1 MTARIKFSIV
11 FCSTL
16 LTVMLVIGAL
26 MGKEPVEEGAY
37 RPLRVYSDVLRHV
50 KSNYVESPDMSK
62 VTLGALQGLI
72 EYLDPLSS
80 YLTAEQFEK
89 FTQTRQN
96 PDKGTGMATGLVIH
110 KRAGYTA
117 VLAVLPGS
125 SADKAGIR
133 PGDLI
138 EAIDDLNTRMMPPA
152 YLHALLSG
160 KPGTSVEVLVRSLR
174 NSEEPDEHTLLRDA
188 VALPAVTTKMIEP
201 GIGYIDL
208 DVVDAQHVA
217 DVAAAVE
224 ALRAAGA
231 EKIILDLR
239 GNSIGRSAD
248 GIQLANL
255 FLSSGAITSLK
266 GRQHGEDKF
275 EADAESTV
283 ADLPLAVISDRTTA
297 GSAELAAAALL
308 DNKRAELVGERTYGL
323 AALQKTIELDD
334 GAALILSV
342 AKYHRPAGEALQDGG
357 VTPSYP
363 LSPTAVR
370 RYRESRLPSDMN
382 APAPPDPPSDEASG
396 DLKDPY
402 IEKAV
407 EVLKGTATPAAEE
420 EKAA

>member
-26 MGKEPVEEGAY
+26 MGKEPVEEGGY
-37 RPLRVYSDVLRHV
+37 RPLRVYSDVLRHI

-80 YLTAEQFEK
+80 YLTAEQFEQ
-89 FTQTRQN
+89 FTKTREN
-96 PDKGTGMATGLVIH
+96 PDQGTGMATGLVIH
-110 KRAGYTA
+110 KRAGYTT

-138 EAIDDLNTRMMPPA
+138 EAINDLNTRMIPPA

-160 KPGTSVEVLVRSLR
+160 KVGSSVNVLVRSLR
-174 NSEEPDEHTLLRDA
+174 NSEEPEEYTLLRGA
-188 VALPAVTTKMIEP
+188 VELPAVTKKILEP

-208 DVVDAQHVA
+208 DVVDAEHVA
-217 DVAAAVE
+217 EVAAAVK
-224 ALRAAGA
+224 ALRAEGA
-231 EKIILDLR
+231 EKIVLDLR
-239 GNSIGRSAD
+239 GNAVGRSAD

-266 GRQHGEDKF
+266 GRRHGEEKF

-283 ADLPLAVISDRTTA
+283 ADLPLAVISDRATA

-323 AALQKTIELDD
+323 AAVQKTIMLED

-357 VTPSYP
+357 VTPSRP
-363 LSPTAVR
+363 LTPAAAR
-370 RYRESRLPSDMN
+370 RYRESRYPSDLN
-382 APAPPDPPSDEASG
+382 APPPPRAPDDEASG
-396 DLKDPY
+396 DDKDPY
-402 IEKAV
+402 IEKAL
-407 EVLKGTATPAAEE
+407 EVLKAAAVPEK
-420 EKAA
+420 KAA

>member
-1 MTARIKFSIV
+1 MTSRIKFSIV

-37 RPLRVYSDVLRHV
+37 RPLRVYSDVLRHI

-80 YLTAEQFEK
+80 YLTAEQFEQ
-89 FTQTRQN
+89 FTKTREN
-96 PDKGTGMATGLVIH
+96 PDQGTGMATGLVIH
-110 KRAGYTA
+110 KRAGYTT

-133 PGDLI
+133 QGDLI
-138 EAIDDLNTRMMPPA
+138 EAINDLNTRMIPPA

-160 KPGTSVEVLVRSLR
+160 KPGTTVVVLVRSLR
-174 NSEEPDEHTLLRDA
+174 NSEEPDEHTLLRGE
-188 VALPAVTTKMIEP
+188 VELPAVTKKILEP

-208 DVVDAQHVA
+208 DVVDAERVA
-217 DVAAAVE
+217 EVAAAVK
-224 ALRAAGA
+224 ALRAEGA
-231 EKIILDLR
+231 EKIVLDLR
-239 GNSIGRSAD
+239 GNSVGRSAD

-266 GRQHGEDKF
+266 GRRHGEEKF

-283 ADLPLAVISDRTTA
+283 ADLPLALISDRATA
-297 GSAELAAAALL
+297 GSAELAAAALV

-323 AALQKTIELDD
+323 AAVQKTIELED

-342 AKYHRPAGEALQDGG
+342 AKYHRPAGKALQDGG
-357 VTPSYP
+357 VTPSHP
-363 LSPTAVR
+363 LTPAAAR
-370 RYRESRLPSDMN
+370 RYRESRYPSDLN
-382 APAPPDPPSDEASG
+382 TPPPPRAPADDTSG
-396 DLKDPY
+396 DDKDPY
-402 IEKAV
+402 IEKAL
-407 EVLKGTATPAAEE
+407 EVLKAAAVPEK
-420 EKAA
+420 KAA

>member
-1 MTARIKFSIV
+1 MTSRIKFSIV

-37 RPLRVYSDVLRHV
+37 RPLRVYSDVLRHI

-80 YLTAEQFEK
+80 YLTAEQFEQ
-89 FTQTRQN
+89 FTKTREN
-96 PDKGTGMATGLVIH
+96 PDQGTGMATGLVIH
-110 KRAGYTA
+110 KRVGYTT

-138 EAIDDLNTRMMPPA
+138 EAINDLNTRMIPPA

-160 KPGTSVEVLVRSLR
+160 KPGTTVDVLVRSLR
-174 NSEEPDEHTLLRDA
+174 NSEEPDEHKLLRGA
-188 VALPAVTTKMIEP
+188 VELPAVTKKILEP

-208 DVVDAQHVA
+208 DVVDAERVA
-217 DVAAAVE
+217 EVAAAVK
-224 ALRAAGA
+224 ALRAEGA

-239 GNSIGRSAD
+239 GNSVGRSAD

-255 FLSSGAITSLK
+255 FLNSGAITSLK
-266 GRQHGEDKF
+266 GRRHGEEKF

-283 ADLPLAVISDRTTA
+283 ADLPLALISDRATA

-323 AALQKTIELDD
+323 AAVQKTIELED

-342 AKYHRPAGEALQDGG
+342 AN
-357 VTPSYP
+357 T
-363 LSPTAVR
+363 T
-370 RYRESRLPSDMN
+370 
-382 APAPPDPPSDEASG
+382 APPGQRCRMAASPP
-396 DLKDPY
+396 
-402 IEKAV
+402 
-407 EVLKGTATPAAEE
+407 ATP
-420 EKAA
+420 

>member
-1 MTARIKFSIV
+1 MTSRIKFSIV

-26 MGKEPVEEGAY
+26 MGKEPVDEGAY
-37 RPLRVYSDVLRHV
+37 RPLRVYSDVLRHI

-80 YLTAEQFEK
+80 YLTAEQFEQ
-89 FTQTRQN
+89 FTKTREN
-96 PDKGTGMATGLVIH
+96 PDQGTGMATGLVIH
-110 KRAGYTA
+110 KRVGYTT

-138 EAIDDLNTRMMPPA
+138 EAINDLNTRMIPPA

-160 KPGTSVEVLVRSLR
+160 KPGTTVDVLVRSLR
-174 NSEEPDEHTLLRDA
+174 NSEEPDEHKLLRGA
-188 VALPAVTTKMIEP
+188 VELPAVTKKILEP

-208 DVVDAQHVA
+208 DVVDAERVA
-217 DVAAAVE
+217 EVAAAVK
-224 ALRAAGA
+224 ALRAQGA

-239 GNSIGRSAD
+239 GNSVGRSAD

-255 FLSSGAITSLK
+255 FLNSGAITSLK
-266 GRQHGEDKF
+266 GRRHGEEKF

-283 ADLPLAVISDRTTA
+283 ADLPLALISDRTTA
-297 GSAELAAAALL
+297 GSAELFAAALL

-323 AALQKTIELDD
+323 AAVQKTIELED
-334 GAALILSV
+334 GAALLLSV

-357 VTPSYP
+357 VTPSHP
-363 LSPTAVR
+363 LTPAAVR
-370 RYRESRLPSDMN
+370 RYRESRHPSDLN
-382 APAPPDPPSDEASG
+382 APEPPRPPADDTAG
-396 DLKDPY
+396 DDKDPY
-402 IEKAV
+402 IEKAL
-407 EVLKGTATPAAEE
+407 EVLKAAAVPEK
-420 EKAA
+420 KAA

>member
-26 MGKEPVEEGAY
+26 MGKEPVEDGAY
-37 RPLRVYSDVLRHV
+37 RPLRVYSDVLRHI
-50 KSNYVESPDMSK
+50 KSNYVEAPDMSK

-80 YLTAEQFEK
+80 YLTAEQFEQ
-89 FTQTRQN
+89 FTETRGN

-110 KRAGYTA
+110 KRVGYTT

-138 EAIDDLNTRMMPPA
+138 EAIDDLNTRVMPPA

-160 KPGTSVEVLVRSLR
+160 KPGTSVDVLVRSLR
-174 NSEEPDEHTLLRDA
+174 NSEEPEEHTLLRGE
-188 VALPAVTTKMIEP
+188 VELPAVTKKILEP

-208 DVVDAQHVA
+208 DVVDAERVA
-217 DVAAAVE
+217 EVAAAVK
-224 ALRAAGA
+224 ALQAEGA
-231 EKIILDLR
+231 EKIVLDLR
-239 GNSIGRSAD
+239 GNAVGQSGA

-255 FLSSGAITSLK
+255 FLNSGRIASLK
-266 GRQHGEDKF
+266 GRQHGEEKF

-283 ADLPLAVISDRTTA
+283 ADLPLAVISNRATA

-323 AALQKTIELDD
+323 AAVQKTIELDD

-342 AKYHRPAGEALQDGG
+342 AKYHRPAGKALQDGG
-357 VTPSYP
+357 VTPSHP
-363 LSPTAVR
+363 LTPAAVR
-370 RYRESRLPSDMN
+370 RYRESRYPSDLN
-382 APAPPDPPSDEASG
+382 APPPPEPPGADRSED
-396 DLKDPY
+396 DKDPY

-407 EVLKGTATPAAEE
+407 EVLKTVATPVK
-420 EKAA
+420 KAA